1 MVEKLI
7 AQGRQLLRLLPC
19 LPKQHTLTGKNNKSA
34 EKDLPKRSTKRIR
47 LININSSITV
57 YYINSDVAGKLLIPT
72 FRREIHGISGSD
84 LQLEIKILLSV
95 IQIAGPL
102 M

>member
-34 EKDLPKRSTKRIR
+34 KKDLPKRSTKRIR

-57 YYINSDVAGKLLIPT
+57 YYINSDVKLLVNYLFQPLEEKYMECLEVT
-72 FRREIHGISGSD
+72 FS
-84 LQLEIKILLSV
+84 
-95 IQIAGPL
+95 
-102 M
+102 